1 MSQDQ
6 KVHGTGNF
14 VPGSVRIIDFDQ
26 DNNNLLVRGSSA
38 FGAGN
43 FTMDTFVSTIQ
54 SAPNYAGLPAT
65 CSSTPMIIDFCLIG
79 FGPTNHK
86 DQRIVT
92 AEEKWFNPKATLVN
106 GSSGPYPTCVASTDN
121 THVMVYWPI
130 LSLGGTVPTTVG
142 GGWSTAHAVD
152 ASLLS
157 ANNGFD
163 FSGLVPAIRAALT
176 NNPSSITGFPS
187 AVTSINNAV
196 IYVHC
201 DSGIN
206 RTGAAII
213 SYLMQYGSNISSLG
227 ISANPAAPYHTLAAA
242 QTAAKVDQPEGNTP
256 VGGVDQGVA
265 EAYCNFLNNSGNPT
279 AALSANCVPLPGSV
293 N

>member
-14 VPGSVRIIDFDQ
+14 VPGSVRIIDFDK
-26 DNNNLLVRGSSA
+26 NHNNLLVRGSSA
-38 FGAGN
+38 FGAEN

-54 SAPNYAGLPAT
+54 SAPNYASLQAT
-65 CSSTPMIIDFCLIG
+65 CSPTPMIIDFCLIG

-92 AEEKWFNPKATLVN
+92 AEEKWFNSKATLVN
-106 GSSGPYPTCVASTDN
+106 GSRGPYPTCVASTDN

-130 LSLGGTVPTTVG
+130 LSIGGTVPTTEG
-142 GGWSTAHAVD
+142 GSWSTAAAVGP
-152 ASLLS
+152 SLLP

-176 NNPSSITGFPS
+176 NQTSSIPGFPS

-196 IYVHC
+196 VYVHC

-213 SYLMQYGSNISSLG
+213 SYLMQYGSNISVLG
-227 ISANPAAPYHTLAAA
+227 VNSSPAAPYHTLAAA
-242 QTAAKVDQPEGNTP
+242 QTAAKVNQPEGNTP

-265 EAYCNFLNNSGNPT
+265 EAYCNILNTGSPT
-279 AALSANCVPLPGSV
+279 TDLPANCVPLQGSV